1 MRKSVKEANF
11 RSKIDAAII
20 SLQRGDVHIKKIGES
35 VLQAGDRMIL
45 AVGKDFILRDNLA
58 KNFYLLSN
66 IKQNEKLDAKKAY

>member
-1 MRKSVKEANF
+1 M
-11 RSKIDAAII
+11 
-20 SLQRGDVHIKKIGES
+20 HIKKIGKS

>member
-1 MRKSVKEANF
+1 
-11 RSKIDAAII
+11 II
-20 SLQRGDVHIKKIGES
+20 SLQRGDVYIKKIGES

-66 IKQNEKLDAKKAY
+66 IKQNEKLDAKKSLMTIMAFLSVIVFSALN